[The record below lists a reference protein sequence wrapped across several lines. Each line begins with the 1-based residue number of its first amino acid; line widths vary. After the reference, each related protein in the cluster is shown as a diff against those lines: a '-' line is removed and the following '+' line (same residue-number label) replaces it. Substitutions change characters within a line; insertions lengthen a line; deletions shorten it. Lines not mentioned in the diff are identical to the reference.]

1 MIQPKSEIKR
11 ELLEKTL
18 LKTGNI
24 DMKNLAYPVG
34 IFFYLTGNA

>member
-24 DMKNLAYPVG
+24 DMKKLAYPVG
-34 IFFYLTGNA
+34 IFNYLTGNA